1 MKLLIY
7 LRKVNRMNKKTVI
20 VCCASSMITSTLA
33 SEKVRSIASENG
45 LPEPNIIQCKF
56 SEVQGNLATNKV
68 DFIVP
73 TGKLDKNV
81 TENTPVIL
89 GTPFVTGVGE
99 DKPTEEILAA
109 LKK

>member
-1 MKLLIY
+1 MDA
-7 LRKVNRMNKKTVI
+7 KTVI

-33 SEKVRSIASENG
+33 AEKVRSIASENG

-68 DFIVP
+68 DLIIP
-73 TGKLDKNV
+73 TGKLDDNV
-81 TENTPVIL
+81 TEGTPVIL

-99 DKPTEEILAA
+99 DKATQEIIKA
-109 LKK
+109 LKA

>member
-1 MKLLIY
+1 
-7 LRKVNRMNKKTVI
+7 MNSKTVI
-20 VCCASSMITSTLA
+20 VCCASSMITSTIA
-33 SEKVRSIASENG
+33 SEKVKQVAAENG

-73 TGKLDKNV
+73 TGKLDDNV
-81 TENTPVIL
+81 TGDTPVIL
-89 GTPFVTGVGE
+89 GTPFITGANE
-99 DKPTEEILAA
+99 DKAKQEILSA